1 LVPVTPIK
9 NEQAMLQGI
18 CQEVDSE
25 CAFGEIDYFFNIP
38 GADAGAVPNW
48 TPKTSPSGPQF
59 ANFNKSV
66 SPFTPPVQAQNPFA
80 TTNNGFPSS
89 NQHFSAP
96 PAPSVFAT
104 NNAFS
109 GFSQPATQQPASV
122 FTRAPAFAV
131 NSAEN
136 PFAPAAL
143 ASKPSM
149 APPTGLT
156 NGNSPFSAKPQVSA
170 FFPVQPVDNKPL
182 FPVSANDGEDD
193 DYEEEEDDTVPDPQ
207 LPSWSSFLPS
217 GVASHANPSAS
228 LAFGAKP
235 ANTSDAPSLFDKKPD
250 APLPSF
256 SFSKPVLQ
264 QPGAA
269 TTFAPQP
276 ALGNIGGDINSNL
289 LAKAEEDKKKKELE
303 EKQAREM
310 AVAREAVL
318 KERMMAKAAKDKAEK
333 EEREK
338 REKEEAIER
347 ERREKEE
354 AEARELKKREEEL
367 EAKAMGFYNRRILEK
382 FYYQY
387 AEKARKHRRRTLQAL
402 RKKHRAAYAEDPQ
415 WWPIVKDGALYTD
428 SVSLSQSWSFVLT
441 SFSGTKG
448 FRACLQIGRT

>member
-228 LAFGAKP
+228 PAFGAKP

-289 LAKAEEDKKKKELE
+289 LAKAEEDKKKELE